1 MYYESKN
8 KEKSEKYFDNGN
20 REIFSSTRYNSH
32 QYQERIFKTM
42 NLYLLKYKSF
52 DERDRDHGKNNFFI
66 VGSPRS
72 GTTLVESIVTA
83 NDKVFSGGELKSGKH
98 IIEKN
103 ILSDEQSF
111 NDLNHKF
118 ISKYLRRTSYL
129 RGDYNYIVD
138 KMPEKQYI

>member
-1 MYYESKN
+1 MSQKN

-32 QYQERIFKTM
+32 QYQERIFQTM
-42 NLYLLKYKSF
+42 NFYLLKYKSF

-83 NDKVFSGGELKSGKH
+83 NDKVFSGGGLKSGKH
-98 IIEKN
+98 DN
-103 ILSDEQSF
+103 
-111 NDLNHKF
+111 
-118 ISKYLRRTSYL
+118 
-129 RGDYNYIVD
+129 
-138 KMPEKQYI
+138 